1 MKKGTCDK
9 KQSESKSAC
18 RFGNGFL
25 VIGVYTETKAFPVC
39 DAEITIYRSDD
50 PSVIRTIART
60 DERGF
65 SPAVAL
71 TVGEKRASEISEK
84 VSLYDFFD
92 VTIRKGGF
100 CEVDIKRLPV
110 FDGVISVRQCE
121 MPAAN
126 QI

>member
-9 KQSESKSAC
+9 KQSGLKNAC
-18 RFGNGFL
+18 QFGNGFL
-25 VIGVYTETKAFPVC
+25 VIGVYTEMKAFPVC

-50 PSVIRTIART
+50 PNGVRTIART

-71 TVGEKRASEISEK
+71 VVGEKRASEISEK

-92 VTIRKGGF
+92 ITIRKVGF
-100 CEVDIKRLPV
+100 YEVEIKQLPV

-121 MPAAN
+121 MPATN